1 MALASYLVTLE
12 LVFLM
17 HWKRNCTGKKSNKYI
32 FFKYTF
38 AESREKIARFAEQ
51 VCLLFMDCIKIGI
64 LFFCSVS
71 PNLVPLVLLL
81 FHLRLLFSHLH
92 AVFSWFRTLTLIPL
106 LSLTYLFLLVFSHKS
121 SSAYYTQF
129 LFPSHLFT
137 QPALIIPAVPA
148 GRLSSSSFN

>member
-1 MALASYLVTLE
+1 
-12 LVFLM
+12 M
-17 HWKRNCTGKKSNKYI
+17 HWKRNCMGKKSNKYI
-32 FFKYTF
+32 FFKCTF

-106 LSLTYLFLLVFSHKS
+106 LSLTYLFLLVFSQVQLCLLHPVPTPFS
-121 SSAYYTQF
+121 SLHPTCTYH
-129 LFPSHLFT
+129 P
-137 QPALIIPAVPA
+137 
-148 GRLSSSSFN
+148 SSSSRPSFLFIF